1 MVWASQDLISRWE
14 RARCSVARRCIAV
27 PRSAQRWCRRLT
39 RRRFRH
45 HLPRDNLHAGC
56 GEWKRQRVLYSIG
69 YDTSL
74 NPSGIDPI
82 LRASDGTMLGGHSP
96 TSTPSG
102 GDGDEVWSCTGRTDT
117 SPACSS
123 ASLYFLE
130 ASYGGGAFVEGIEIL
145 GGLPT
150 VVAPFNNGSSWPTPA
165 FRYHLSVTTIQ
176 LFHGGKRRVAAL
188 LESTKPSGPGT
199 GR

>member
-1 MVWASQDLISRWE
+1 VQTPTTAPFSGTTGYNQ
-14 RARCSVARRCIAV
+14 
-27 PRSAQRWCRRLT
+27 
-39 RRRFRH
+39 
-45 HLPRDNLHAGC
+45 
-56 GEWKRQRVLYSIG
+56 IG

-82 LRASDGTMLGGHSP
+82 LRATDGTMLGGHSP

-165 FRYHLSVTTIQ
+165 SGITFSHNDPTVFMAGSGEWRRSSNLQNHLGLGRDGRHSPTFTDSVFYDFAASCSALPCRFRPVEL
-176 LFHGGKRRVAAL
+176 GD
-188 LESTKPSGPGT
+188 
-199 GR
+199 